1 MDMKNQLYMYTCIVY
16 MRMYISKYNRLVFT
30 WLLNIFSFIFP
41 NMKMEV
47 VFVFSIPILLAITTD
62 NLTQIVNV

>member
-1 MDMKNQLYMYTCIVY
+1 MV
-16 MRMYISKYNRLVFT
+16 
-30 WLLNIFSFIFP
+30 NIFSFIFP